1 MTQCKHEELSGGLGF
16 MGSPRYFEA
25 KERIDNYFTNKKKYD
40 QICRWRFNRISK
52 RKTI

>member
-40 QICRWRFNRISK
+40 
-52 RKTI
+52 